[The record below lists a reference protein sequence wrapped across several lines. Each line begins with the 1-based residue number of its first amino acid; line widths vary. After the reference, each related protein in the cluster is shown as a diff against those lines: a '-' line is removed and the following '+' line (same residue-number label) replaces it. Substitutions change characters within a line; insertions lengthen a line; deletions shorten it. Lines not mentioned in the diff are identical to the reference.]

1 MHTYEQALQA
11 GKQFLLEHDD
21 YLVVSH
27 VQPDGDAVS
36 STVTVGWLL
45 SCLGKTFTMINEGE
59 IPQRMRFLWQA
70 DAIVNMTEH
79 PPERKYKAII
89 CVDCADFARVGL
101 TRHYFEEDAMILN
114 IDHHPTNNGYGAVN
128 IIKSDAA
135 ATAEILF
142 ELLELFNITW
152 DKDIATA
159 VYTGLLTDT
168 GGFRYA
174 NTSPNVMATAS
185 RLLEHGVDGPYLAQS
200 LLEEMTFPQVRI
212 LNKALS
218 SLQMSE
224 DGKVAWVVI
233 TPEDMQACEA
243 VNEDLEGI
251 VNYTRNIRGVEVG
264 IFFKVINENATKVS
278 MRSAGKVDVAALA
291 QTFGGGGH
299 VLAAGCRMEGKLDEI
314 VEKVLK
320 QVNSQW

>member
-299 VLAAGCRMEGKLDEI
+299 VLAVGCRMEGKLDEI

>member
-70 DAIVNMTEH
+70 DAIVNMTEQ

-101 TRHYFEEDAMILN
+101 SRQYFEEDAIILN

-142 ELLELFNITW
+142 DFLQLFNITW
-152 DKDIATA
+152 NKDIATA

-174 NTSPNVMATAS
+174 NTSPNVMAVAS
-185 RLLEHGVDGPYLAQS
+185 RLLEHGVDGPHLAQM
-200 LLEEMTFPQVRI
+200 LLEEVTLPQVRI

-218 SLQMSE
+218 SLQMTE
-224 DGKVAWVVI
+224 DGRVAWVVI
-233 TPEDMQACEA
+233 TPDDMQACGA

-251 VNYTRNIRGVEVG
+251 VNFARNIRGVEVG
-264 IFFKVINENATKVS
+264 IFFKVINDNAVKAS

-299 VLAAGCRMEGKLDEI
+299 VLAAGCRLEGKLEEV

-320 QVNSQW
+320 QVNLQW

>member
-1 MHTYEQALQA
+1 MHTYEQALQD

-59 IPQRMRFLWQA
+59 IPQRMRFLWNA
-70 DAIVNMTEH
+70 DRIVNMTEQ
-79 PPERKYKAII
+79 PPQRKYKAVI

-101 TRHYFEEDAMILN
+101 TKQYFEEDALILN
-114 IDHHPTNNGYGAVN
+114 IDHHPTNDGYGTVN
-128 IIKSDAA
+128 IIKPDAA

-142 ELLELFNITW
+142 DFVGQFPIQV
-152 DKDIATA
+152 DKAAATA
-159 VYTGLLTDT
+159 IYTGLLTDT

-174 NTSPNVMATAS
+174 NTSPNVMTTAS
-185 RLLEHGVDGPYLAQS
+185 KLLEYGVDGPMLAQI
-200 LLEEMTFPQVRI
+200 LLEQVTLPQVRI

-218 SLQMSE
+218 SLKMTD
-224 DGKVAWVVI
+224 DGKIAWVVI
-233 TPEDMQACEA
+233 TPEDMVACGA
-243 VNEDLEGI
+243 ANEDLEGI
-251 VNYTRNIRGVEVG
+251 VNYPRNIEGVEVG
-264 IFFKVINENATKVS
+264 IFFKVIHDQAVKVS
-278 MRSAGKVDVAALA
+278 LRSAGKVNVAALA

-299 VLAAGCRMEGKLDEI
+299 VLAAGCRLEGSLDDI
-314 VEKVLK
+314 VDRVLK
-320 QVNSQW
+320 QVNV